1 MGKKLYVGNLDY
13 GATEDELRNLF
24 GTVGQVESVALITD
38 RATGRAKGF
47 GFVEMGTEAAAQEAI
62 QRLNNTELGGRN
74 ITVAEARP
82 PASGGGRGGYGGG
95 GGGYG
100 GGGGGY
106 GGGGGGGGDRDRSG
120 GGRDRFGGG
129 SERRGRF

>member
-13 GATEDELRNLF
+13 GTTEDELRNLF
-24 GTVGQVESVALITD
+24 GTVGQVDSVALITD

-47 GFVEMGTEAAAQEAI
+47 GFIEMGTEEAAQQAI

-82 PASGGGRGGYGGG
+82 PSGGGGRGGFGGGGRGGYGGG
-95 GGGYG
+95 GG
-100 GGGGGY
+100 
-106 GGGGGGGGDRDRSG
+106 RDRSG

-129 SERRGRF
+129 SERRNRF

>member
-13 GATEDELRNLF
+13 ATTEDELRTLF
-24 GTVGQVESVALITD
+24 GSVGQVESVALITD

-62 QRLNNTELGGRN
+62 QRLNNSDVNGRN

-82 PASGGGRGGYGGG
+82 PASRDAGGGGRGGYGS

-100 GGGGGY
+100 GGG
-106 GGGGGGGGDRDRSG
+106 RRSS

-129 SERRGRF
+129 SDRRGRF